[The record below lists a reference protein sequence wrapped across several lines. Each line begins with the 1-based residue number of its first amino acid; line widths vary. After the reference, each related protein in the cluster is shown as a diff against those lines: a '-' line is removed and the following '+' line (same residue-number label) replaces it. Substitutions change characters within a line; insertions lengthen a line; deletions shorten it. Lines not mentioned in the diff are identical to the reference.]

1 MGITV
6 LYKEKTYNGNL
17 NIEQHKVSVDTNL
30 IFNMIEILYVG
41 KINIQ
46 SLLPD
51 NYSLKNDLLSRKI
64 IINKD
69 YGSTTSQFDLFKYRG
84 KAMIKKCIL
93 FDNAN
98 RQNNLY
104 VNRSNL
110 ELWNT
115 LSKTEKVG
123 TTDGV
128 VQDWAYLTKNWEDI
142 SFDGNNAKRPYI
154 HRKTTYDKDTRTFT
168 TIKEIRKK

>member
-17 NIEQHKVSVDTNL
+17 NIGQQNISLESD
-30 IFNMIEILYVG
+30 IPFNSIEIYYTGIMRIV
-41 KINIQ
+41 
-46 SLLPD
+46 SLLPEKYAIQ
-51 NYSLKNDLLSRKI
+51 NNSLLNKITIVNKKDIEQLS
-64 IINKD
+64 
-69 YGSTTSQFDLFKYRG
+69 SDLFSYRG
-84 KAMIKKCIL
+84 KALISKCIL
-93 FDNAN
+93 IGYK
-98 RQNNLY
+98 RYNLY
-104 VNRSNL
+104 VNKSNL

-115 LSKTEKVG
+115 LRKNDKVEG
-123 TTDGV
+123 EDAV